1 LSLIAAPVIPRPDE
15 LTAEPRRPRIATLSR
30 SIDGGLVLL
39 AVLVV
44 SAIYVGWHL
53 GRGWMPYDEGALAQS
68 AERVLQGEL
77 PHRDFDE
84 IYTGGLAFLNAGAFR
99 LLGITLLPMRLALF
113 TVFLAWIP
121 AVFAIA
127 SRFVRPVAA
136 GAIALLAVGWS
147 LPNYTAAMPSWYN
160 LFLATF
166 GVLAL
171 FHYLEDGRQRWLILA
186 GLAGGLSF
194 LAKVVGLYYVA
205 GAVLFL
211 VFHTHALS
219 REKAGAGAA
228 RGTVYSL
235 FVTGALV
242 LFVAM
247 LLSLVRHQLTAP
259 DALQFVVPGAFI
271 SAFLIRSEWI
281 QPAGSS
287 RARFTLLARTL
298 APFVLGVTL
307 PIAVFLV
314 PYARSGA
321 LGAFVYGVFILPTKR
336 FGVAAVSPGSLLSAL
351 AILPLAIV
359 LLGAHRATGRVR
371 HWGSVAFVV
380 VCVALLY
387 LTGISGPV
395 YRVVWHS
402 VRTLLPLLVI
412 VGVFVLSRPRA
423 ADAESPLLRS
433 YCVLLL
439 AVTSV
444 CNLVQFPFAAPVY
457 FCYVAAL
464 VALCALALSRYL
476 PPIPRAVPAA
486 ILGFYLAFP
495 FLRTNDSTLATM
507 GMVYRPYVETVPL
520 GLPRGDL
527 RVPTFHALAYR
538 QAVWL
543 VSRHARGGYTWAS
556 PDMPEI
562 YFLSGLRN
570 PTRSLFDFFDDPK
583 GRTERILQA
592 LDAKKVTAIVMNR
605 RPVFSP
611 QLTEDLILPLEERFP
626 YAANVG
632 PLQVRWR
639 Q

>member
-1 LSLIAAPVIPRPDE
+1 MSLSAAPEIREADE
-15 LTAEPRRPRIATLSR
+15 VAVASPSVAPITR
-30 SIDGGLVLL
+30 SIDASVVVLT
-39 AVLVV
+39 VLVV
-44 SAIYVGWHL
+44 SALYVAWHL
-53 GRGWMPYDEGALAQS
+53 NRGWMPYDEGALAQS

-121 AVFAIA
+121 AVVAIA
-127 SRFVRPVAA
+127 SRFVRPIAA
-136 GAIALLAVGWS
+136 GAIAFLAVGWS

-171 FHYLEDGRQRWLILA
+171 FHYLEDGRTRWLVLA

-194 LAKVVGLYYVA
+194 LVKVVGLYYVA
-205 GAVLFL
+205 GVVLFL
-211 VFHTHALS
+211 VFHAHAVS
-219 REKAGAGAA
+219 RARAGAA
-228 RGTVYSL
+228 PARSTPYAI

-242 LFVAM
+242 VFVA
-247 LLSLVRHQLTAP
+247 LLLGLVRHQLTPA
-259 DALQFVVPGAFI
+259 DALQFVVPGALV
-271 SAFLIRSEWI
+271 SAFLIQTEWTT
-281 QPAGSS
+281 PAGSS
-287 RARFTLLARTL
+287 AARFTTLARML
-298 APFVLGVTL
+298 APFVLGVAL
-307 PIAVFLV
+307 PIALFLV
-314 PYARSGA
+314 PYARTGA

-351 AILPLAIV
+351 AVLPVALV
-359 LLGAHRATGRVR
+359 LIGAHFATGRVR
-371 HWGSVAFVV
+371 QWGAVAFAVTCVV
-380 VCVALLY
+380 LMY

-402 VRTLLPLLVI
+402 VRILLPALAV
-412 VGVFVLSRPRA
+412 VGVLLLSRPRA

-439 AVTSV
+439 AVTSI

-464 VALCALALSRYL
+464 VALTALALSRYL
-476 PPIPRAVPAA
+476 PPLPRAVPMS
-486 ILGFYLAFP
+486 ILGFYMVFP
-495 FLRTNDSTLATM
+495 FLRMNDSTLATM

-527 RVPTFHALAYR
+527 RVPTFHAEAYR
-538 QAVWL
+538 QTVWL
-543 VSRHARGGYTWAS
+543 VSRHAKGGYTWAS

-562 YFLSGLRN
+562 YFLTGLRN
-570 PTRSLFDFFDDPK
+570 PTRTLFDFFDDPSR
-583 GRTERILQA
+583 RTERILAA
-592 LDAKKVTAIVMNR
+592 LDAKGVTAIVMNR
-605 RPVFSP
+605 RPIFSAY
-611 QLTEDLILPLEERFP
+611 LTDDLIVPLEQRFP